1 MIKAKLLNSDA
12 SLNDFTYIGS
22 MEFVPGEDVTVALQ
36 LFHSQK
42 DIRHIPP
49 AAATLELTLTDSD
62 GNDVVKTASVIN
74 ADDRSMWKID
84 LTQEETETLAG
95 QNIEGKLD
103 YNGDGSKIYLFVLQN
118 VLQRTNLAGDC

>member
-36 LFHSQK
+36 IFQGQK
-42 DIRHIPP
+42 DIRLIPP
-49 AAATLELTLTDSD
+49 LAATLTLTFIDSD
-62 GNDVVKTASVIN
+62 GNDVIKTATVIN
-74 ADDRSMWKID
+74 ADDRSMWKVA
-84 LTQEETETLAG
+84 LTQLESETLAG
-95 QNIEGKLD
+95 QNIEGELD
-103 YNGDGSKIYLFVLQN
+103 YNGDASVIYRFVMQN